1 MIRLL
6 GSILLYLFLTF
17 EYGLADEM
25 YSDKY
30 DHVRVEDILT
40 NDNVREE
47 YYNCFMDTGPCVT
60 EDAAYFKGNFV
71 EAMATQCKKCTQK
84 QQENFEKVIVWYT
97 EHQPEKWQALVAKT
111 LEDAKKLNIQTEAST
126 R

>member
-1 MIRLL
+1 MVNIIS
-6 GSILLYLFLTF
+6 SILLFSFVFLQYSF
-17 EYGLADEM
+17 AEEM

-30 DHVRVEDILT
+30 DNIAIEDILN
-40 NDNVREE
+40 NDKVREE

-97 EHQPEKWQALVAKT
+97 ENQPEKWQTLIQKA
-111 LEDAKKLNIQTEAST
+111 LEDAKKLNIPMEATS
-126 R
+126 